1 MQYFVVIDCIF
12 FAFFRRTRGS
22 RNPVKRLMDRQD
34 LVVREEELRHT
45 EDKENKVGSAMKGD
59 GVNKLISSSGHIF
72 DREE

>member
-1 MQYFVVIDCIF
+1 
-12 FAFFRRTRGS
+12 
-22 RNPVKRLMDRQD
+22 MDRQD

>member
-1 MQYFVVIDCIF
+1 
-12 FAFFRRTRGS
+12 
-22 RNPVKRLMDRQD
+22 MDRQD

-45 EDKENKVGSAMKGD
+45 EDKENKVGSAMKED